1 MTTTQ
6 HSEISQILLS
16 NVGDS
21 VHHGSAKVTVV
32 GTGQVGMAAAFAM
45 MTQGVIS
52 ELALVDMVE
61 NKLKGEMMDLQ
72 HGQAFLRTVKVIA
85 STDYAVSKD
94 SKICVVTAGARQK
107 EGESRR
113 SLVQR
118 NVEIFKVI
126 IPNLVK
132 YSPDCILVI
141 VSNPV
146 DVLTYAAW
154 KLSGFPQNRVIGSG
168 TMLDSSRFRFQIS
181 ERLKIAPQSCHG
193 YIIGE
198 HGDSS
203 VAVWSAVNVAGT
215 RLRDIAPRIGKPDDP
230 ECWEQVHKDVINSA
244 YEIIRLKGYT
254 SWAIGIMV
262 STLCN
267 AILRNQ
273 RLIYTLSTLAK
284 GHHGIEQEVFLSL
297 PVVVGESGITS
308 VFNQKLSTHETM
320 KVTTAARELRAV
332 IDDIQI

>member
-1 MTTTQ
+1 M
-6 HSEISQILLS
+6 SELANLLLTK
-16 NVGDS
+16 VAEEG
-21 VHHGSAKVTVV
+21 HHASAKVTVV

-45 MTQGVIS
+45 MTQGVVS

-72 HGQAFLRTVKVIA
+72 HGQAFLRTVKVVA
-85 STDYAVSKD
+85 STDYAVSKG
-94 SKICVVTAGARQK
+94 SKICVVTAGARQN
-107 EGESRR
+107 EGESRL

-118 NVEIFKVI
+118 NVEIFKRI

-132 YSPDCILVI
+132 HSPDTILVI

-146 DVLTYAAW
+146 DVLTYVAW
-154 KLSGFPQNRVIGSG
+154 KLSGLPRNRVIGSG

-181 ERLKIAPQSCHG
+181 ERLNIAPQSCHG

-203 VAVWSAVNVAGT
+203 VAVWSSVNVAGT
-215 RLRDIAPRIGKPDDP
+215 RLRDISPNIGEASDP
-230 ECWEQVHKDVINSA
+230 ENWEQVHKDVINSA
-244 YEIIRLKGYT
+244 YEIIKLKGYT

-267 AILRNQ
+267 AILKNQ
-273 RLIYTLSTLAK
+273 RLIYTLSTLVK
-284 GHHGIEQEVFLSL
+284 GYHGIEDDVFLSL

-308 VFNQKLSTHETM
+308 IFNQILSDDERQKVLASAKTLHEVIGGIKL
-320 KVTTAARELRAV
+320 
-332 IDDIQI
+332 

>member
-1 MTTTQ
+1 MAADLAHTLLTKIAEERH
-6 HSEISQILLS
+6 HS
-16 NVGDS
+16 
-21 VHHGSAKVTVV
+21 SAKVTVV

-61 NKLKGEMMDLQ
+61 NKIKGEMMDLQ
-72 HGQAFLRTVKVIA
+72 HGQAFLRTVKVEA
-85 STDYAVSKD
+85 STDYAVSKG
-94 SKICVVTAGARQK
+94 SRICVVTAGARQN
-107 EGESRR
+107 EGESRL

-118 NVEIFKVI
+118 NVEIFKHI

-132 YSPDCILVI
+132 HSPETILVI

-146 DVLTYAAW
+146 DILTYVAW
-154 KLSGFPQNRVIGSG
+154 KLSGLAHHKVIGSG

-181 ERLKIAPQSCHG
+181 ERLRIAPQSCHG

-215 RLRDIAPRIGKPDDP
+215 RLRDIAPKVGMDDDP
-230 ECWEQVHKDVINSA
+230 ENWAQVHKDVINGA
-244 YEIIRLKGYT
+244 YEIIKLKGYT

-267 AILRNQ
+267 AILKNQ
-273 RLIYTLSTLAK
+273 HLIYALSTMAK
-284 GHHGIEQEVFLSL
+284 GYHGIEDDIFISL
-297 PVVVGESGITS
+297 PVVVGEAGITS
-308 VFNQKLSTHETM
+308 VFNQKLNDDEKSKIQKSAKTL
-320 KVTTAARELRAV
+320 REVLDGV
-332 IDDIQI
+332 KL